1 MQAGAWRKLLHTYA
15 AFLIIIGN
23 AAGTQVEVGYPVQ
36 CAEPKGVIV
45 PFYDFAD
52 LVSVL
57 ILPQLCGTFSCP
69 S

>member
-45 PFYDFAD
+45 PFFDFAD
-52 LVSVL
+52 LVVH
-57 ILPQLCGTFSCP
+57 
-69 S
+69 